1 MKPTIDDI
9 LDEFVHDQGLR
20 LAARTL
26 AQYTYALSYFRLY
39 LEAYWPGHGEEE
51 YGGITKAGGTYCGTF
66 GPEELPGAYGEFLG
80 YYMPRK
86 AMCGKQTMRAAAT
99 VTKKLAIWL
108 REKGYVANVDLALR
122 QASDAARELPAS
134 KDALR
139 TLEAHAARYAPDE
152 RAYRIEDH
160 FRVVRLEPGK
170 LWLEPVSYGGKT
182 LGPLSV
188 PREATARLKVG
199 WDIGGVVERSS
210 RGLRLVEVWNI
221 SP

>member
-9 LDEFVHDQGLR
+9 LDEFVHDQRAR

-39 LEAYWPGHGEEE
+39 LEAYWPGHGQDE
-51 YGGITKAGGTYCGTF
+51 YGRITKAGGTYCGTF
-66 GPEELPGAYGEFLG
+66 GPEELTGAFGGFLD

-86 AMCGKQTMRAAAT
+86 AMCGKQTMRASAT

-108 REKGYVANVDLALR
+108 REKGYVADVDLAVER
-122 QASDAARELPAS
+122 ASHAARELPAS

-139 TLEAHAARYAPDE
+139 ILEAHAARYAPDG
-152 RAYRIEDH
+152 RVDRIEDH
-160 FRVVRLEPGK
+160 FTVVRLEPGK
-170 LWLEPVSYGGKT
+170 LWLDPQSYGGDA

-199 WDIGGVVERSS
+199 WDLGGVVERTSG
-210 RGLRLVEVWNI
+210 GLRLVEVWSI

>member
-1 MKPTIDDI
+1 
-9 LDEFVHDQGLR
+9 
-20 LAARTL
+20 
-26 AQYTYALSYFRLY
+26 
-39 LEAYWPGHGEEE
+39 
-51 YGGITKAGGTYCGTF
+51 
-66 GPEELPGAYGEFLG
+66 
-80 YYMPRK
+80 
-86 AMCGKQTMRAAAT
+86 

-108 REKGYVANVDLALR
+108 REKGHVANVDLALR

-139 TLEAHAARYAPDE
+139 ILEAHAARYAPDE
-152 RAYRIEDH
+152 RSDRIEDH

-170 LWLEPVSYGGKT
+170 LWLEPVSYGRKT

-188 PREATARLKVG
+188 PSEATARLKVG

-221 SP
+221 TP

>member
-9 LDEFVHDQGLR
+9 LEEFVHDQRAR
-20 LAARTL
+20 LATRTL
-26 AQYTYALSYFRLY
+26 AQYTYALSYFRHC
-39 LEAYWPGHGEEE
+39 LEAYWPGHGQEE
-51 YGGITKAGGTYCGTF
+51 YNRITEAGGTYCGTF

-108 REKGYVANVDLALR
+108 REKGYVADVDLAVKR
-122 QASDAARELPAS
+122 ASDAARELPAS

-139 TLEAHAARYAPDE
+139 ILEAHAARYTPDE
-152 RAYRIEDH
+152 RSHRIEDH

-170 LWLEPVSYGGKT
+170 LWLDPGSYGDEA
-182 LGPLSV
+182 LGPVPV
-188 PREATARLKVG
+188 PRQATARLKVG
-199 WDIGGVVERSS
+199 WDIGGVVERTS